1 MSQLHLYFIKPPE
14 KDRWIKGD
22 KYLRYFIRRLLRGK
36 PRPGGVEKVFINL
49 CRGLDQLGAD
59 YRVNVPFSQLKP
71 SDKIAILGA
80 GKHCLDGYNQPN
92 KIVAGIGLMTH
103 PSEWPDLCSQYPVVK
118 YLQHSEWAADV
129 YKPYFGN
136 AVCDIWPVGI
146 DTDYWS
152 PVEPSEKKTD
162 VLIYNKIRWNKEQLY
177 PDLLEPIKTY
187 LTSKKLSFK
196 EIVYGE
202 YAEKAY
208 HELLTQSRSMIFLCE
223 HESQGIACCE
233 ALSMDIPVL
242 AWDNGYCLDP
252 NRFLWGDETIP
263 ATSVPIFNE
272 DCGERFDGMLNFES
286 SADTFFQKL
295 NEKKYSPR
303 KFILQN
309 ITLKKSA
316 ETFLNFFNYT
326 DS

>member
-1 MSQLHLYFIKPPE
+1 MSKLYLYFIKSPE

-22 KYLRYFIRRLLRGK
+22 KYLRSFIRRLLRGK

-49 CRGLDQLGAD
+49 CRGLDQLGID

-71 SDKIAILGA
+71 SDKVAILGA
-80 GKHCLDGYNQPN
+80 GKHCLDGYTQPN

-103 PSEWPDLCSQYPVVK
+103 PSEWPDLCSQYPVIK
-118 YLQHSEWAADV
+118 YLQHSKWAADV
-129 YKPYFGN
+129 YRPYFGS
-136 AVCDIWPVGI
+136 AICDIWPVGI

-152 PVEPSEKKTD
+152 PSANAEKKVD

-187 LTSKKLSFK
+187 LISKKLSFK
-196 EIVYGE
+196 EIVYGS
-202 YAEKAY
+202 YAEKEF
-208 HELLTQSRSMIFLCE
+208 HHLLTQSKSMIFLCE

-233 ALSMDIPVL
+233 ALAMDVPVL

-252 NRFLWGDETIP
+252 NRFLWGNETIP

-272 DCGERFDGMLNFES
+272 DCGEKFNGIINFES
-286 SADTFFQKL
+286 SANFFFQKL

-303 KFILQN
+303 GFILQN
-309 ITLKKSA
+309 ITLRKSA
-316 ETFLNFFNYT
+316 ETFLNFFN
-326 DS
+326 

>member
-1 MSQLHLYFIKPPE
+1 MSNLCLYFIKSPE

-22 KYLRYFIRRLLRGK
+22 KYLRSFIRRLLRGK

-49 CRGLDQLGAD
+49 CRGLDQLGID

-71 SDKIAILGA
+71 SDKVAILGA
-80 GKHCLDGYNQPN
+80 GKHCLDGYTQPN

-103 PSEWPDLCSQYPVVK
+103 PSEWPDLCSQYPVIK
-118 YLQHSEWAADV
+118 YLQHSQWAADV
-129 YKPYFGN
+129 YRPYFGD
-136 AVCDIWPVGI
+136 AICDIWPVGI

-152 PVEPSEKKTD
+152 PSANTEKKVD

-177 PDLLEPIKTY
+177 LDLLEPIKTY
-187 LTSKKLSFK
+187 LISKKLSFK
-196 EIVYGE
+196 EIVYGS
-202 YAEKAY
+202 YAEKEF
-208 HELLTQSRSMIFLCE
+208 HHLLTHSKSMIFLCE

-233 ALSMDIPVL
+233 ALAMDVPVL

-252 NRFLWGDETIP
+252 NRFLWGNETIP

-272 DCGERFDGMLNFES
+272 DCGERFNGIINFES
-286 SADTFFQKL
+286 SANFFFQKL

-303 KFILQN
+303 GFILQN
-309 ITLKKSA
+309 ITLRKSA
-316 ETFLNFFNYT
+316 ETFLTFFN
-326 DS
+326 